1 MIAEEG
7 SSEMIADWTTS
18 LEEVSVVLKQDT
30 RVTVTAVDKDE
41 RRALVLLRKLSP
53 ARVRAVVLSRRQSG
67 ESLTGP

>member
-1 MIAEEG
+1 
-7 SSEMIADWTTS
+7 MIADWTTS

-53 ARVRAVVLSRRQSG
+53 ARVRAIVLSRRQSG
-67 ESLTGP
+67 ESPTLLGLAGL

>member
-1 MIAEEG
+1 MIAEEC